1 MNKYRIYIIAS
12 VSSLF
17 IGVSVG
23 MMVSTIVTISFWAVP
38 MGIAAGI
45 GGMMIELTVPETLI
59 ATWKRA
65 NNWYRFVAVV
75 ATITSPA
82 LLIAALPYEG
92 ISRFSVA
99 FIVAALI
106 TYIAFYAMEKMK
118 SDEVVEKLE
127 TGQQVEFYQQEKMT
141 RLRAELDLKK
151 QSDLAILET
160 ERLARLEK
168 IRAIEERKTQK
179 ALAKIGNRDTL
190 PLTRE
195 AIIELIQNEGGLSK
209 RELGRRFNKSPQTV
223 MSYVDDLV
231 SDGIVTANGNGVWYN
246 KIVQ

>member
-23 MMVSTIVTISFWAVP
+23 LMVSASTTISAWAIP
-38 MGIAAGI
+38 MGIAAGL

-65 NNWYRFVAVV
+65 NNWYRFVAVI
-75 ATITSPA
+75 ATVTSPA

-118 SDEVVEKLE
+118 ADEVVEKVE
-127 TGQQVEFYQQEKMT
+127 TEQQVEFYQQEKMT
-141 RLRAELDLKK
+141 RLQAELDLQK
-151 QSDLAILET
+151 QTELARLET

-168 IRAIEERKTQK
+168 VRAIEDRKTKK
-179 ALAKIGNRDTL
+179 ALAKIENRETL
-190 PLTRE
+190 PVTRE
-195 AIIELIQNEGGLSK
+195 AIIKLIQKEGGISK
-209 RELGRRFNKSPQTV
+209 RELGRRFGRSPQTV
-223 MSYVDDLV
+223 MNYVDDLV
-231 SDGIVTANGNGVWYN
+231 EAGIITANGNGVWYN
-246 KIVQ
+246 GN